1 MSATPTPVAFQVMQ
15 TQGASAD
22 TLLGATERLKQS
34 RQKMRTQML
43 ALNASSAQAQ
53 ASTLAE
59 EHSSVL
65 MATLTSLPLI
75 GPVIA
80 SAANWWAN
88 HPLHAVADLFM
99 RSKSSATTTQKQG
112 VMQRHPW
119 AVLFGAVGVGAL
131 LMWTRPWRFG
141 LLRRAVYAGLA
152 PQIVGSLLSRVSG
165 DGLLD
170 LVNSVLR
177 RSADTASPPPASKP
191 RGTDESKEA
200 GHPLH

>member
-1 MSATPTPVAFQVMQ
+1 MPAM
-15 TQGASAD
+15 SAD
-22 TLLGATERLKQS
+22 TLLGATERLQQS
-34 RQKMRTQML
+34 RQKMRLQML
-43 ALNASSAQAQ
+43 ELNAGSAQAQ
-53 ASTLAE
+53 AAKLASG
-59 EHSSVL
+59 HSSVL
-65 MATLTSLPLI
+65 MVTLAALPLI
-75 GPVIA
+75 GPLIA

-99 RSKSSATTTQKQG
+99 RANPLATKAQKQG
-112 VMQRHPW
+112 VTRRHPW
-119 AVLFGAVGVGAL
+119 AMLLGAAGFGAL

-152 PQIVGSLLSRVSG
+152 PQLLGSLLSRVSG

-177 RSADTASPPPASKP
+177 RSSDSASPPPASQQ
-191 RGTDESKEA
+191 RGTEDGTAS